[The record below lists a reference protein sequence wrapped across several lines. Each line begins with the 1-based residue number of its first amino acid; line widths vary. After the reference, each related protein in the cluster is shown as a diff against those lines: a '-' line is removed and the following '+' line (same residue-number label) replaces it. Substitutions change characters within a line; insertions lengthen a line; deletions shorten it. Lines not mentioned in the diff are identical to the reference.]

1 MKLKLNLLALFL
13 CTFLFSCNSEN
24 DEKKHAANID
34 SIKSIA
40 DPKLRVNFKAGSKYY
55 DSAYRA
61 YPNLTEHDI
70 FQKDFLMASVKIH
83 TYHSSDSALMFIN
96 RAIDHLDKEKHQI
109 DLMRAYMLKANIL
122 MVQENY
128 TEAFNLFFLAKTIS
142 EKEKA
147 DYKQRAW
154 LSSSLAKILF
164 NQKKYK
170 EAIKH
175 YTDAYNLYSKVKTN
189 EISER
194 HVPLQQNLNNIA
206 LSYERFN
213 EIDSAEKWYKK
224 AILLIDTANFPNNEK
239 VLVRFKS
246 IVLGNLGFVYFKKGE
261 YALAESTL
269 KQSLALNKYEKE
281 DEFFTKIKLATL
293 YTKQNRNAE
302 IELLIKEI
310 ETDSRFTHRA
320 LHEGRRRFY
329 ELASMHYE
337 RTNNLSRA
345 YGYYKKFHQIKDSLD
360 IVGSILENRDVNREF
375 LKLSQTIE
383 IESLKKKHE
392 LKSVYLI
399 LTISLSLLSLLSI
412 FLILRNVRTNK
423 KHIDNLTI
431 LNEKIS
437 GHNEMMQKTLEAL
450 EQSQEENTRI
460 MQVVAH
466 DMRTPIAGVIGLT
479 SLMLEEGELNEEQR
493 EIITMINT
501 SGGDTLNFINDLLQ
515 VQYSKSNLLKEPVAL
530 HTLLKYCITLLD
542 SKAKEKQQQIKITTA
557 PITLAINREKIWRV
571 MSNLISNAIKFS
583 AKGTEINVI
592 MEEKAASALI
602 KIKDNGIGIP
612 TDMADKLFTMNADV
626 QREGT
631 NGEKSFGLGL
641 SICKQIIDAHNGSIW
656 FESIPGNGTTF
667 YVELPLTDN
676 SSC

>member
-1 MKLKLNLLALFL
+1 MKLNLNLLAIF
-13 CTFLFSCNSEN
+13 CCIFLFSCNSES
-24 DEKKHAANID
+24 DDKKHAAYID

-40 DPKLRVNFKAGSKYY
+40 DPKLRINFDKGSKYY

-61 YPNLTEHDI
+61 YPNLKEHDV
-70 FQKDFLMASVKIH
+70 FKKEFLMASVKLL
-83 TYHSSDSALMFIN
+83 TYDSPDSALMFIN
-96 RAIDHLDKEKHQI
+96 SAIDHLDQNKYQI

-122 MVQENY
+122 MAQENY
-128 TEAFNLFFLAKTIS
+128 GEAFNYFFLAKTIS

-154 LSSSLAKILF
+154 LSVSLANILF
-164 NQKKYK
+164 NQKKYN
-170 EAIKH
+170 EAIKY
-175 YTDAYNLYSKVKTN
+175 YTNAYQLYSKIETN
-189 EISER
+189 KITER

-206 LSYERFN
+206 LSYERIN
-213 EIDSAEKWYKK
+213 KIDSAEKWYKK
-224 AILLIDTANFPNNEK
+224 AIKLIDDANFPNDEK
-239 VLVRFKS
+239 ILTRFKS
-246 IVLGNLGFVYFKKGE
+246 IVLGNLGFVYYKKGE
-261 YALAESTL
+261 YALAEKTL

-293 YTKQNRNAE
+293 YAKQNRNTE
-302 IELLIKEI
+302 IESLIKQV
-310 ETDSRFTHRA
+310 ETDKRFNRKSF
-320 LHEGRRRFY
+320 HEGRKRLY
-329 ELASMHYE
+329 ELAYNHFE
-337 RTNNLSRA
+337 RVDNLTRA
-345 YGYYKKFHQIKDSLD
+345 YGYYKRFHYIKDSLD
-360 IVGSILENRDVNREF
+360 IASSLLANKDINREF
-375 LKLSQTIE
+375 LKLSQKVE

-392 LKSVYLI
+392 LKSLYLV
-399 LTISLSLLSLLSI
+399 LTVSLTFLSLLSI
-412 FLILRNVRTNK
+412 FLILRNMKINK
-423 KHIDNLTI
+423 VHIKKLTI
-431 LNEKIS
+431 LNAKIS

-479 SLMLEEGELNEEQR
+479 SLMLEEGDLNEEQR

-515 VQYSKSNLLKEPVAL
+515 VQYGKSNLIKEPVAL

-542 SKAKEKQQQIKITTA
+542 SKAKEKQQQIKIIST
-557 PITLAINREKIWRV
+557 PITLKINREKIWRV

-592 MEEKAASALI
+592 MEEKPSSALI

-612 TDMADKLFTMNADV
+612 ANIADKLFTMNAEI
-626 QREGT
+626 QRDGT
-631 NGEKSFGLGL
+631 SGEKSFGLGL
-641 SICKQIIDAHNGSIW
+641 SICKQIVEAHNGSIW

-667 YVELPLTDN
+667 YVELPLTEN
-676 SSC
+676 